1 MGGHFIIFFST
12 LEKKIFQFL
21 LSFFSY
27 QQLQGKQRR
36 PEIRLVISFMT
47 EVPIIY
53 PYRFGL
59 QINDW
64 SLSDGDLCHER
75 IKYCIFVLW
84 FCNYYVWDEGSCNF
98 ITKRNK
104 WWLFVWHIECGKEK
118 RRPIINKAL
127 AKCQLDKHQGKSKL
141 MKGGTSKK

>member
-1 MGGHFIIFFST
+1 M
-12 LEKKIFQFL
+12 
-21 LSFFSY
+21 
-27 QQLQGKQRR
+27 
-36 PEIRLVISFMT
+36 ISFMT

-75 IKYCIFVLW
+75 IKYYIFVLW
-84 FCNYYVWDEGSCNF
+84 FYNYYVWDEGSCNF
-98 ITKRNK
+98 ITKTNK

-118 RRPIINKAL
+118 RRPIINKVL
-127 AKCQLDKHQGKSKL
+127 AKCQLDKHKVNRNWWKVELQRNKIFSSVNLAAMVFKVL
-141 MKGGTSKK
+141 KVLLSICLINRRVKT